1 MKFNEDNIFLNSDFS
16 KIGGFSLEEINK
28 MERKFLKLIDFK
40 LFVDQ
45 KLYRLYEKYL
55 NAWDLF
61 KEFIRILFKLF

>member
-16 KIGGFSLEEINK
+16 KIGGFSLEEMNK

>member
-16 KIGGFSLEEINK
+16 KIGGFSLEEMNK

-55 NAWDLF
+55 ID
-61 KEFIRILFKLF
+61 K